1 MGFKGFPLGCYSVSA
16 ATKLQTNFILAK
28 LHQSQVWPLSKRQL
42 QSQYHFPIIAL
53 RNNQLKGLLVE
64 RLIAIQGSNRAFC
77 DTSMKFGTQV
87 EQAEA
92 NILRNRAIADLA
104 HGYHGNHVKVLF
116 FTKTH
121 IT

>member
-1 MGFKGFPLGCYSVSA
+1 MADGR
-16 ATKLQTNFILAK
+16 N
-28 LHQSQVWPLSKRQL
+28 PLSGGHN
-42 QSQYHFPIIAL
+42 SFPHHTHAKHPTL
-53 RNNQLKGLLVE
+53 TLFFNKLTLVE

-104 HGYHGNHVKVLF
+104 HGCHGNHFKVLF

-121 IT
+121 KT